1 MSIIP
6 PLGGKD
12 CSGTSPLSTC
22 NSEQLIRGS
31 GRLSTVLEDSP
42 ISKREKRRILYGK
55 FVWQTLV
62 RQVGRQMVVCK
73 RIEIERKPS
82 TTYDKVCRLK
92 RLITTKHVR
101 YNVETKIPSALTNF
115 NGCTDVLC
123 CHIHEQSLSRLRLNK
138 LDGCKWLS
146 SASCPRTV
154 SKYQIIKE
162 REKKK
167 GGQTRAWQ

>member
-1 MSIIP
+1 
-6 PLGGKD
+6 
-12 CSGTSPLSTC
+12 
-22 NSEQLIRGS
+22 
-31 GRLSTVLEDSP
+31 
-42 ISKREKRRILYGK
+42 
-55 FVWQTLV
+55 
-62 RQVGRQMVVCK
+62 MVVCK

-154 SKYQIIKE
+154 SKYLIIKE
-162 REKKK
+162 RGKKK
-167 GGQTRAWQ
+167 RRPNKSLAIIKQNSFFQNKVRCQPLDLVQDGLWLNVKIIVEAWQRIYWCREVQLGWGISPLLY